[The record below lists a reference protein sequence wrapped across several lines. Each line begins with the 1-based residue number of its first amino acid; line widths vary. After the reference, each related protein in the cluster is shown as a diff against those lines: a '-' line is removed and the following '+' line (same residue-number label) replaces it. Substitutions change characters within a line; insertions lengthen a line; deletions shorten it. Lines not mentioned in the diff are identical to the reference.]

1 MNTEMKLDRRVARTR
16 EAISKA
22 FLELFSEKKFS
33 QITIHDISERA
44 NVNRGTFYLH
54 YTDKYDLLDQC
65 IEEHLKQLLTFC
77 SHNKSREGITTLAS
91 ELKPVFEFLETN
103 FLFFSAML
111 QNQRTE
117 VFRERLLEFVSANI
131 KEELDSQKADTLIIH
146 ELNAQF
152 MASAFVGIVE
162 YWIRNNMP
170 HPPQYMAEQMWRL
183 FERNEI
189 SPG

>member
-1 MNTEMKLDRRVARTR
+1 MKLDRRVARTR

-44 NVNRGTFYLH
+44 NVNRGTVYLH

-131 KEELDSQKADTLIIH
+131 KEELDSQKADTLINH

-170 HPPQYMAEQMWRL
+170 HPPQYMAEQVWRL

>member
-44 NVNRGTFYLH
+44 NVNRGTVYLH

-131 KEELDSQKADTLIIH
+131 KEELDSQKADTLINH

-170 HPPQYMAEQMWRL
+170 HPPQYMAEQVWRL